1 MNSAADIEALERG
14 PDEIGADTRFL
25 EVRDTH
31 RAAETGQR
39 AGRIVQFKIGAID
52 RRTQDREPI
61 MLVGAGNVEA
71 PLLFAGAAAGE
82 NTVGIDLRVPAAAG
96 IAN

>member
-14 PDEIGADTRFL
+14 PDEIGADARFL

-39 AGRIVQFKIGAID
+39 AGRIVQFKIGALD

-71 PLLFAGAAAGE
+71 PLLFAGAAA
-82 NTVGIDLRVPAAAG
+82 R